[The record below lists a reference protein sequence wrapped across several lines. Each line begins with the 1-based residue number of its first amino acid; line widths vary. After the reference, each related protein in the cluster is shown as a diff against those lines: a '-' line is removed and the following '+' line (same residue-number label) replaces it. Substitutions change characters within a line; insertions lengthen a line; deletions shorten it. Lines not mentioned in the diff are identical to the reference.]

1 MRRSLILV
9 GVLLIFVGGVWTLQ
23 GAGVIGGSFMSGSS
37 TWFVVGVV
45 CIVAGIAISVRGIRT
60 RG

>member
-1 MRRSLILV
+1 MRWTLILV
-9 GVLLIFVGGVWTLQ
+9 GNLLILVGGVWTLQ
-23 GAGVIGGSFMSGSS
+23 GAGVIGGSFMTGSS
-37 TWFVVGVV
+37 TWVVVGVV